1 MLKTLHRN
9 RNKFINI
16 NGSKYLFNSR
26 CTILELLN
34 YLGFNKN
41 VIVLDYNGT
50 ILEKSLW
57 KQTLLNSED
66 SLEILS
72 IAGGG

>member
-1 MLKTLHRN
+1 MVENSKMLYRLK
-9 RNKFINI
+9 I
-16 NGSKYLFNSR
+16 NGFFYLYNLSVSY
-26 CTILELLN
+26 TVLDLLN

-41 VIVLDYNGT
+41 VVVIDYNGS
-50 ILEKSLW
+50 ILEKLCW
-57 KQTLLNSED
+57 NKTLLRHND

>member
-1 MLKTLHRN
+1 MTQSSKKLCRLK
-9 RNKFINI
+9 I
-16 NGSKYLFNSR
+16 NGSFYIYKLSASYNVMD
-26 CTILELLN
+26 LLS

-41 VIVLDYNGT
+41 VVVIDYNGS
-50 ILEKSLW
+50 ILEKLSW
-57 KQTLLNSED
+57 DKTLLCHND

>member
-1 MLKTLHRN
+1 MGQYSTILSRLK
-9 RNKFINI
+9 I
-16 NGSKYLFNSR
+16 NGSFYLCNFS
-26 CTILELLN
+26 TAYTVLDLLT

-41 VIVLDYNGT
+41 VVVIDYNGS
-50 ILEKSLW
+50 ILEKVRWSKVQL
-57 KQTLLNSED
+57 QHND